1 MSLKLFGDIV
11 FVIALKSIFL
21 MIRLTMQICLKTIK
35 NTPVGKGFK
44 WSALALLAAGL
55 TACSGLTTIS
65 EGSKSKIGQ
74 VFKPY
79 RPDMVQGNFIS
90 KEQLDRIKPG
100 MDREEIKVILGTP
113 LLTSVMHPNRWDYV
127 FAFKRGDTQLVEQR
141 QVTLFF
147 EKDLLKEIK
156 ADNLPT
162 EYELIAEIDGIKA
175 ERRPQRRAV
184 ARELEGEHRAPT
196 VQTVPNPTQG
206 VGIPRGDTR
215 N

>member
-11 FVIALKSIFL
+11 FVIVLKSIFL
-21 MIRLTMQICLKTIK
+21 MIRLTMQICLKNIK
-35 NTPVGKGFK
+35 NTPFLKGLAV
-44 WSALALLAAGL
+44 SAVVLLAGGL

-65 EGSKSKIGQ
+65 DGSKSKIGQ

-90 KEQLDRIKPG
+90 KEQLDRVKVG

-113 LLTSVMHPNRWDYV
+113 LLNSVMHPNRSDYV
-127 FAFKRGDTQLVEQR
+127 FAFKRGDTQLVDQR
-141 QVTLFF
+141 QVTLIF

-156 ADNLPT
+156 ADQLPT
-162 EYELIAEIDGIKA
+162 EYELIAEIDGIKSD
-175 ERRPQRRAV
+175 RRPQRKAV
-184 ARELEGEHRAPT
+184 AKELEGEHRTPT
-196 VQTVPNPTQG
+196 VETVPNPTQG
-206 VGIPRGDTR
+206 LGIPRGDTR

>member
-21 MIRLTMQICLKTIK
+21 MIRLTMQICLKNIK
-35 NTPVGKGFK
+35 NTPVLKGLA
-44 WSALALLAAGL
+44 WSAVALLTVGL

-79 RPDMVQGNFIS
+79 RPDRVQGNFIS
-90 KEQLDRIKPG
+90 KEQLDRVKVG

-113 LLTSVMHPNRWDYV
+113 LLNSAMHPNRWDYV
-127 FAFKRGDTQLVEQR
+127 FAFKRGDTQLVDQR
-141 QVTLFF
+141 QVTLIF
-147 EKDLLKEIK
+147 EKDLLKEVK
-156 ADNLPT
+156 ADQLPT
-162 EYELIAEIDGIKA
+162 EYELIAEIDGIKSD
-175 ERRPQRRAV
+175 RRPQRKAV
-184 ARELEGEHRAPT
+184 TKELEGEHRAPT

>member
-1 MSLKLFGDIV
+1 
-11 FVIALKSIFL
+11 
-21 MIRLTMQICLKTIK
+21 MQICLKNLKKIAQLGATAIF
-35 NTPVGKGFK
+35 VV
-44 WSALALLAAGL
+44 GL
-55 TACSGLTTIS
+55 TACSGLTTFS
-65 EGSKSKIGQ
+65 EDSKSKLGK

-90 KEQLDRIKPG
+90 KEQLGRLKVG
-100 MDREEIKVILGTP
+100 MDREEVKVILGTP
-113 LLTSVMHPNRWDYV
+113 LLTSVMHTNRWDYV

-147 EKDLLKEIK
+147 EKEALVKIN
-156 ADNLPT
+156 ADDLPT

-175 ERRPQRRAV
+175 SRPQRKAV
-184 ARELEGEHRAPT
+184 SKDLDSKHPAPT
-196 VQTVPNPTQG
+196 VETVPNPTQG

>member
-11 FVIALKSIFL
+11 FVIAVKSIFL
-21 MIRLTMQICLKTIK
+21 MIRLTMQICLKNVK
-35 NTPVGKGFK
+35 NNPVFKGLV
-44 WSALALLAAGL
+44 WGTLALLGTSL

-65 EGSKSKIGQ
+65 EGSKSKFGQ

-90 KEQLDRIKPG
+90 KEQLDRVKVG

-113 LLTSVMHPNRWDYV
+113 LLNSTMHPNRWDYV
-127 FAFKRGDTQLVEQR
+127 FAFKRGETQLVDQR
-141 QVTLFF
+141 QVTLYF
-147 EKDLLKEIK
+147 EKDLLKQIK
-156 ADNLPT
+156 ADVLPT
-162 EYELIAEIDGIKA
+162 EYELIAEIDGIKGD
-175 ERRPQRRAV
+175 RRPQRKAV
-184 ARELEGEHRAPT
+184 TKDLESDHRAPT
-196 VQTVPNPTQG
+196 VQTIPNPTQG

>member
-11 FVIALKSIFL
+11 FVIELKSIFY
-21 MIRLTMQICLKTIK
+21 MIRLTMQICLKTSKISSQ
-35 NTPVGKGFK
+35 VLKGV
-44 WSALALLAAGL
+44 LAMATLASL
-55 TACSGLTTIS
+55 TACGNLTSFS
-65 EGSKSKIGQ
+65 EGSKSKLGQ
-74 VFKPY
+74 VLKPY

-90 KEQLDRIKPG
+90 KEQLDRLKVG
-100 MDREEIKVILGTP
+100 MDREEVKVILGTP
-113 LLTSVMHPNRWDYV
+113 LITSVMHPNRWDYV

-141 QVTLFF
+141 KVTIIF
-147 EKDLLKEIK
+147 EKDLLSKIN
-156 ADNLPT
+156 ADDLPT

-175 ERRPQRRAV
+175 SRRPQRKPV
-184 ARELEGEHRAPT
+184 AQELESHHPAPT